1 MTALRELGLAASGDR
16 AARLAAVLDAIP
28 YLKFLGM
35 TAELAGD
42 EMTVILPFS
51 PHLIGNAVLP
61 ALHGGVI
68 GAFLEMT
75 AICQLAVHEPLRRL
89 PRTIDVTIEY
99 LRPGRPLIT
108 YARADVRKVGRR
120 IANVHVEAWQEHR
133 ASPVAS
139 LRGHFML
146 SETDAGEARP

>member
-1 MTALRELGLAASGDR
+1 MNDARPVPTREQ
-16 AARLAAVLDAIP
+16 RLAATLAAIP
-28 YLKFLGM
+28 YMRFLGM

-42 EMTVILPFS
+42 EMTAVLPFA
-51 PHLIGNAVLP
+51 PHLVGNVMIP

-75 AICQLAVHEPLRRL
+75 ALCQLAVREPLRRL
-89 PRTIDVTIEY
+89 PKTIDVTIEY
-99 LRPGRPLIT
+99 LRPGRAQTT

-133 ASPVAS
+133 ASPVAA
-139 LRGHFML
+139 LRGHFLL
-146 SETDAGEARP
+146 SLPAAEGRPAP

>member
-1 MTALRELGLAASGDR
+1 MSGERE
-16 AARLAAVLDAIP
+16 ARLERLLSEVP
-28 YLKFLGM
+28 YVRFLGM

-42 EMTVILPFS
+42 EMTATLPFS
-51 PHLIGNAVLP
+51 PHLIGNPLLP

-75 AICQLAVHEPLRRL
+75 ALCQLTLVEPSRRQ

-99 LRPGRPLIT
+99 LRPGRAQAI

-120 IANVHVEAWQEHR
+120 IANVHVEAWQDAR
-133 ASPVAS
+133 AHPVAA

-146 SETDAGEARP
+146 SPAEAEAGP